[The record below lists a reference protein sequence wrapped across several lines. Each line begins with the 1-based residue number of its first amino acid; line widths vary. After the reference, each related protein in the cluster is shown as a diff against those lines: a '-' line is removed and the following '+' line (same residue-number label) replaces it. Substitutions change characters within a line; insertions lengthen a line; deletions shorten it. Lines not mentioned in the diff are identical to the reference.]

1 MVRFVIETMRRSAQR
16 EAFDETLMHALRLVS
31 DANKVQ
37 PSCSYASTPSAIRLS
52 QSLLA
57 SLMYAASR
65 LHFPSP
71 TATLSHSFLHPPTSP
86 PPDLVRFVM
95 KQWDGQLSG
104 RPSTRHSC
112 TPFAWCPMQT
122 RSNPHALMPPPLQ
135 RFASVSPFSHLS
147 CTQPVGCTL
156 RHPHSHIRSCTHL
169 PPLHQIAAEM
179 RAEPRFRASV
189 SGVVDPSAL
198 FR

>member
-1 MVRFVIETMRRSAQR
+1 
-16 EAFDETLMHALRLVS
+16 MHALRLVS

-37 PSCSYASTPSAIRLS
+37 PSWSYASTPSAIRLS

-57 SLMYAASR
+57 SLMYASR
-65 LHFPSP
+65 
-71 TATLSHSFLHPPTSP
+71 
-86 PPDLVRFVM
+86 
-95 KQWDGQLSG
+95 
-104 RPSTRHSC
+104 
-112 TPFAWCPMQT
+112 
-122 RSNPHALMPPPLQ
+122 
-135 RFASVSPFSHLS
+135 
-147 CTQPVGCTL
+147 L

-189 SGVVDPSAL
+189 SGEVDPRTL